1 MTGNDKLTEYGYGF
15 QVKALSAMFTDRI
28 FLQQIADIIRPEYFE
43 SDANNWLLEIIL
55 SHFREYKTPPTKDV
69 LKVRITE
76 LSSDGAEAVLKTA
89 IMEQLKDVFRY
100 MESDDLAFVK
110 DEILNFCK
118 NQEIKRAIMDSVN
131 LLQRGNYDEIKSKI
145 DTAMKAGA
153 DTNIGLEYKVNIS
166 SRYAEASRH
175 TITTGWD
182 VVDDLMDGGLA
193 PGELG
198 VVMAPAGIGKS
209 WLLINI
215 GANAVKAGHTVIHY
229 TLELNENYV
238 GQRYDSVLT
247 GINAQSLK
255 NHQETVEEK
264 MKSLRGDLIVK
275 YFPTKS
281 VGVMGLKA
289 HLEKT
294 MMLGKRPD
302 LVIVDYGDLL
312 KINAKKDKHEAL
324 EELYE
329 ELRGMAGEYDI
340 PVWTAS
346 QAGRSAL
353 EEDVIEADKIAS
365 SYGKVMVADFLM
377 SLSRKVE
384 DKMSGTGR
392 GHVIKNRF
400 GPDGITLPSKI
411 NTNNGQF
418 QFFEPQTTQGKQTT
432 QVMKTGENVMKK
444 NLAQRF
450 RDLGGTLG

>member
-1 MTGNDKLTEYGYGF
+1 MTDRLSEYGYSF
-15 QVKALSAMFTDRI
+15 QVKTIAALFTDRA
-28 FLQQIADIIRPEYFE
+28 FLQQIADIIQPDYFE
-43 SDANNWLLEIIL
+43 SDANSWLLEITL
-55 SHFREYKTPPTKDV
+55 QHFQEYKCPPSKDV
-69 LKVRITE
+69 LKVKITE
-76 LSSDGAEAVLKTA
+76 IDNDILKTA
-89 IMEQLKDVFRY
+89 VLEQLKEVFRY
-100 MESDDLAFVK
+100 MESDDLSFVK
-110 DEILNFCK
+110 DEILRFCK
-118 NQEIKRAIMDSVN
+118 NQEIKRAIMDSVG
-131 LLQRGNYDEIKSKI
+131 LLKMGNYDEIKNKI
-145 DTAMKAGA
+145 DGAMKAGA
-153 DTNIGLEYKVNIS
+153 DTDIGLEYKLNIAA
-166 SRYAEASRH
+166 RYAEASRH

-182 VVDDLMDGGLA
+182 VIDDLMDGGLA

-209 WLLINI
+209 WMLINI
-215 GANAVKAGHTVIHY
+215 GANAVKAGKTVIHY

-238 GQRYDSVLT
+238 GQRYDSVIT
-247 GINAQSLK
+247 GINAQTLK
-255 NHQETVEEK
+255 NHQDTVEEK
-264 MKSLRGDLIVK
+264 MKTIRGELIIK
-275 YFPTKS
+275 YYPTKS

-294 MMLGKRPD
+294 IMLGNTPD
-302 LVIVDYGDLL
+302 LIIVDYGDLL
-312 KINAKKDKHEAL
+312 KINTKKDKHEAL

-329 ELRGMAGEYDI
+329 ELRGMAGEYSI

-353 EEDVIEADKIAS
+353 EDDIIEADKIAS

-418 QFFEPQTTQGKQTT
+418 QFFEPQTAQGKQTT
-432 QVMKTGENVMKK
+432 QVMKSGENILKQ
-444 NLAQRF
+444 NLAQKF
-450 RDLGGTLG
+450 KDLGGTLG

>member
-1 MTGNDKLTEYGYGF
+1 MTDKLSEYGWSF
-15 QVKALSAMFTDRI
+15 QVKVLAAMFTDRI
-28 FLQQIADIIRPEYFE
+28 FLQQIADIIRAEYFE
-43 SDANNWLLEIIL
+43 SDANNWVLETVL
-55 SHFREYKTPPTKDV
+55 DHFHQYKTPPTKDV
-69 LKVRITE
+69 LKVKLTE
-76 LSSDGAEAVLKTA
+76 LSDTGPDSVLKTA
-89 IMEQLKDVFRY
+89 ILEQLKDIFRY
-100 MESDDLAFVK
+100 MESDDLSFVK

-131 LLQRGNYDEIKSKI
+131 LLQRGNYDEIKTKI

-153 DTNIGLEYKVNIS
+153 DTNIGLEYKLNIS
-166 SRYAEASRH
+166 ARYAEASRH

-182 VVDDLMDGGLA
+182 VIDDLMDGGLA

-255 NHQETVEEK
+255 NHQETVEDK

-294 MMLGKRPD
+294 IMLGKKPD
-302 LVIVDYGDLL
+302 VVIVDYGDLL
-312 KINAKKDKHEAL
+312 KINTKKDKHEAL

-353 EEDVIEADKIAS
+353 EEDIIEADKIAS

-444 NLAQRF
+444 NLAQKF
-450 RDLGGTLG
+450 KDLGGTLG

>member
-1 MTGNDKLTEYGYGF
+1 MTGLDKLTEYGFGF
-15 QVKALSAMFTDRI
+15 QVKVIAAMFTDRI
-28 FLQQIADIIRPEYFE
+28 FLQQIADIIQPDYFE
-43 SDANNWLLEIIL
+43 SDSNSWLLEVIL
-55 SHFREYKTPPTKDV
+55 DHFRQYKAPPTKDV
-69 LKVRITE
+69 LKVKVTE
-76 LSSDGAEAVLKTA
+76 IENDILKTA
-89 IMEQLKDVFRY
+89 VLEQLKEVFRY
-100 MESDDLAFVK
+100 MESDDLSFVK
-110 DEILNFCK
+110 DEILKFCK

-131 LLQRGNYDEIKSKI
+131 LLKMGNYDEIKSKM
-145 DTAMKAGA
+145 DSAMKAGA
-153 DTNIGLEYKVNIS
+153 DTNIGLDYINDVA
-166 SRYAEASRH
+166 SRYNEAARH

-182 VVDDLMDGGLA
+182 VIDDLMDGGLA

-209 WLLINI
+209 WMLINI
-215 GANAVKAGHTVIHY
+215 GANAVKAGKTVIHY

-247 GINAQSLK
+247 GINAQTLK
-255 NHQETVEEK
+255 HHQETVEEK
-264 MKSLRGDLIVK
+264 MKSLKGDLVVK

-281 VGVMGLKA
+281 VGVMALKA
-289 HLEKT
+289 HIEKT
-294 MMLGKRPD
+294 IMQGKHVD
-302 LVIVDYGDLL
+302 LIIVDYGDLL
-312 KINAKKDKHEAL
+312 KVNTKKDKHEAL
-324 EELYE
+324 EDLYE
-329 ELRGMAGEYDI
+329 ELRGMAGEYKI

-353 EEDVIEADKIAS
+353 EEDIIEADKIAS

-418 QFFEPQTTQGKQTT
+418 QFFEPQTSQGKQTT
-432 QVMKTGENVMKK
+432 QVMKSGENIMKK

-450 RDLGGTLG
+450 KDLGGSFG

>member
-1 MTGNDKLTEYGYGF
+1 MTDKLSEYGYGF
-15 QVKALSAMFTDRI
+15 QVKVIAAMFTDRS
-28 FLQQIADIIRPEYFE
+28 FLQQIADIIQSDYFE
-43 SDANNWLLEIIL
+43 SDANSWLLEIIL
-55 SHFREYKTPPTKDV
+55 THFREYKSPPSKDV
-69 LKVRITE
+69 LKVKVTE
-76 LSSDGAEAVLKTA
+76 IDNDILKTA
-89 IMEQLKDVFRY
+89 ILEQLKEVFRY
-100 MESDDLAFVK
+100 MESDDLSFVK
-110 DEILNFCK
+110 DEILKFCK
-118 NQEIKRAIMDSVN
+118 NQEIKRAIMDSVG
-131 LLQRGNYDEIKSKI
+131 LLKMGNYDEIKTKI
-145 DTAMKAGA
+145 DGAMKAGA
-153 DTNIGLEYKVNIS
+153 DTNIGLDYKANIAA
-166 SRYAEASRH
+166 RYAEASRQ

-209 WLLINI
+209 WMLINI
-215 GANAVKAGHTVIHY
+215 GANAMRAGHTVIHY

-247 GINAQSLK
+247 GINAQTLK
-255 NHQETVEEK
+255 HHQDTVQEK
-264 MKSLRGDLIVK
+264 MNSLRGDLIVK

-281 VGVMGLKA
+281 VGVMGIKA

-294 MMLGKRPD
+294 IMLGKTPA

-432 QVMKTGENVMKK
+432 QTMKTGENLIKK
-444 NLAQRF
+444 NLAQKF
-450 RDLGGTLG
+450 KDLGGTLG

>member
-1 MTGNDKLTEYGYGF
+1 MTDKLSDYGWGF
-15 QVKALSAMFTDRI
+15 QVKVLAAMFTDRL
-28 FLQQIADIIRPEYFE
+28 FLQQISDIIRAEYFE
-43 SDANNWLLEIIL
+43 SDANSWLLDIIL
-55 SHFREYKTPPTKDV
+55 THFREYKTPPSKDV
-69 LKVRITE
+69 LKVKITE
-76 LSSDGAEAVLKTA
+76 IENDILKAT
-89 IMEQLKDVFRY
+89 ILEQLKDVFRF
-100 MESDDLAFVK
+100 MESDDLTFVK
-110 DEILNFCK
+110 DEILKFCK
-118 NQEIKRAIMDSVN
+118 NQEIKQAIMDSVS
-131 LLQRGNYDEIKSKI
+131 LLKHGNFDEIKTKI
-145 DTAMKAGA
+145 DSAMKAGA
-153 DTNIGLEYKVNIS
+153 DTNIGLEYVTDVAA
-166 SRYAEASRH
+166 RYNEAARH

-182 VVDDLMDGGLA
+182 VIDDLMDGGLA

-215 GANAVKAGHTVIHY
+215 GAHAVKAGKTVIHY

-247 GINAQSLK
+247 GIPAQNLK
-255 NHQETVEEK
+255 NYREDIESK
-264 MKSLRGDLIVK
+264 MLTLKGDLIVK
-275 YFPTKS
+275 YYPTKS

-289 HLEKT
+289 HIEKT
-294 MMLGKRPD
+294 IMLGKKPD

-312 KINAKKDKHEAL
+312 KVNIKKDKHEAL
-324 EELYE
+324 EDLYE
-329 ELRGMAGEYDI
+329 ELRGMAGEYAI

-353 EEDVIEADKIAS
+353 EDDIIEADKIAS

-418 QFFEPQTTQGKQTT
+418 QFFEPQTQQGKQTT
-432 QVMKTGENVMKK
+432 QIMKTGENMVKK
-444 NLAQRF
+444 NLAQKF
-450 RDLGGTLG
+450 KDLGGSLG

>member
-1 MTGNDKLTEYGYGF
+1 
-15 QVKALSAMFTDRI
+15 
-28 FLQQIADIIRPEYFE
+28 
-43 SDANNWLLEIIL
+43 
-55 SHFREYKTPPTKDV
+55 
-69 LKVRITE
+69 
-76 LSSDGAEAVLKTA
+76 
-89 IMEQLKDVFRY
+89 MEQLKEVFRY
-100 MESDDLAFVK
+100 MESDDLSFVK
-110 DEILNFCK
+110 DEILKFCK

-131 LLQRGNYDEIKSKI
+131 LLKMGNYDEIKSKM
-145 DTAMKAGA
+145 DSAMKAGA
-153 DTNIGLEYKVNIS
+153 DTNIGLDYIKDVAA
-166 SRYAEASRH
+166 RYDEAARH

-209 WLLINI
+209 WMLINI
-215 GANAVKAGHTVIHY
+215 GANALKAGKTVIHY
-229 TLELNENYV
+229 TLELNQNYV

-247 GINAQSLK
+247 GINAQTLK
-255 NHQETVEEK
+255 HHQETVEEK
-264 MKSLRGDLIVK
+264 MKTLQGELIVK

-281 VGVMGLKA
+281 VGVMALKA
-289 HLEKT
+289 HVEKT
-294 MMLGKRPD
+294 MMQGKTPD
-302 LVIVDYGDLL
+302 LIILDYGDLL
-312 KINAKKDKHEAL
+312 KVNVKKDKHEAL
-324 EELYE
+324 EDLYE
-329 ELRGMAGEYDI
+329 EIRGMAGEYNI
-340 PVWTAS
+340 PIWTAS

-353 EEDVIEADKIAS
+353 EDDIIEADKIAS

-432 QVMKTGENVMKK
+432 QVMKSGENIMKK
-444 NLAQRF
+444 NLAQKF
-450 RDLGGTLG
+450 KDLGGTLG

>member
-1 MTGNDKLTEYGYGF
+1 MTSNDKLTEYGWSF
-15 QVKALSAMFTDRI
+15 QVKAIAAMFTDRG
-28 FLQQIADIIRPEYFE
+28 FLQQIADIIQPEYFE
-43 SDANNWLLEIIL
+43 SDANIWLLEIIL
-55 SHFREYKTPPTKDV
+55 DHFREYKSPPTKDV
-69 LKVRITE
+69 IKVKITDITDEVLKV
-76 LSSDGAEAVLKTA
+76 A
-89 IMEQLKDVFRY
+89 ILEQLKEIFRY
-100 MESDDLAFVK
+100 MESDDLTFVK
-110 DEILNFCK
+110 DEILTFCK
-118 NQEIKRAIMDSVN
+118 NQEIKKAITESVQ
-131 LLQRGNYDEIKSKI
+131 LLSVGNFDAIKSTI

-153 DTNIGLEYKVNIS
+153 DTDIGLDYKKDVINRYTESARDTIS
-166 SRYAEASRH
+166 
-175 TITTGWD
+175 TGWD
-182 VVDDLMDGGLA
+182 VIDDLMDGGLA
-193 PGELG
+193 KGELG

-215 GANAVKAGHTVIHY
+215 GKNALKNGKTVIHY
-229 TLELNENYV
+229 TLELNQDYV

-247 GINAQSLK
+247 GIGAQDLK
-255 NHQETVEEK
+255 HHIDDIEQTINNT
-264 MKSLRGDLIVK
+264 SGDLIIK

-294 MMLGKRPD
+294 IMLGTKPD

-312 KINAKKDKHEAL
+312 KINSKKDKHEAL

-329 ELRGMAGEYDI
+329 DLRGMAGEYDI

-353 EEDVIEADKIAS
+353 EEDIIEADKIAS

-384 DKMSGTGR
+384 DKLSGTGR

-432 QVMKTGENVMKK
+432 QTMKTGETLVKK
-444 NLAQRF
+444 NLAQKF
-450 RDLGGTLG
+450 KDLGGTLG

>member
-1 MTGNDKLTEYGYGF
+1 MTDKLSEYGWGF
-15 QVKALSAMFTDRI
+15 QVKVIASMFTDRI
-28 FLQQIADIIRPEYFE
+28 FLQQIADIIRPDYFE
-43 SDANNWLLEIIL
+43 SDANIWLLEVIL
-55 SHFREYKTPPTKDV
+55 NHFHEYKTPPSKDV
-69 LKVRITE
+69 LKVRLTE
-76 LSSDGAEAVLKTA
+76 LSDDGPEAVMKAA
-89 IMEQLKDVFRY
+89 ILEQLKDVFRY
-100 MESDDLAFVK
+100 MESDDLTFVK

-118 NQEIKRAIMDSVN
+118 NQEIKRAIMDSVS
-131 LLQRGNYDEIKSKI
+131 LLKQGNYDQIKTKI

-153 DTNIGLEYKVNIS
+153 DTNIGLDYKVNIA

-182 VVDDLMDGGLA
+182 VIDDLMDGGLA

-209 WLLINI
+209 WMLINI
-215 GANAVKAGHTVIHY
+215 GANAIKAGHTVIHY

-255 NHQETVEEK
+255 HHQDTVEDK

-281 VGVMGLKA
+281 VGVLGLKA

-294 MMLGKRPD
+294 MMLGKKPD

-329 ELRGMAGEYDI
+329 ELRGMAGEYSI

-418 QFFEPQTTQGKQTT
+418 QFFEPQTAQGKQTT
-432 QVMKTGENVMKK
+432 QTMKTGENIMKK
-444 NLAQRF
+444 NLAQKF
-450 RDLGGTLG
+450 KDLGGSFG

>member
-1 MTGNDKLTEYGYGF
+1 MTDKLSDYGWGF
-15 QVKALSAMFTDRI
+15 QVKVLAAMFTDRL
-28 FLQQIADIIRPEYFE
+28 FLQQISDIIRAEYFD
-43 SDANNWLLEIIL
+43 SDANSWLLDIIL
-55 SHFREYKTPPTKDV
+55 THFREYKTPPSKDV
-69 LKVRITE
+69 LKVKITE
-76 LSSDGAEAVLKTA
+76 IENDILKAT
-89 IMEQLKDVFRY
+89 ILEQLKDVFRF
-100 MESDDLAFVK
+100 MESDDLTFVK
-110 DEILNFCK
+110 DEILKFCK
-118 NQEIKRAIMDSVN
+118 NQEIKQAIMDSVS
-131 LLQRGNYDEIKSKI
+131 LLKHGNFDEIKTKI
-145 DTAMKAGA
+145 DSAMKAGA
-153 DTNIGLEYKVNIS
+153 DTNIGLEYVTDVAA
-166 SRYAEASRH
+166 RYNEAARH

-182 VVDDLMDGGLA
+182 VIDDLMDGGLA

-215 GANAVKAGHTVIHY
+215 GAHAVKAGKTVIHY

-247 GINAQSLK
+247 GIPAQNLK
-255 NHQETVEEK
+255 NYREDIEAK
-264 MKSLRGDLIVK
+264 MLTLKGDLIVK
-275 YFPTKS
+275 YYPTKS

-289 HLEKT
+289 HIEKT
-294 MMLGKRPD
+294 IMLGKKPD

-312 KINAKKDKHEAL
+312 KVNIKKDKHEAL
-324 EELYE
+324 EDLYE
-329 ELRGMAGEYDI
+329 ELRGMAGEYSI

-353 EEDVIEADKIAS
+353 EDDIIEADKIAS

-418 QFFEPQTTQGKQTT
+418 QFFEPQTQQGKQTT
-432 QVMKTGENVMKK
+432 QIMKTGENMVKK
-444 NLAQRF
+444 NLAQKF
-450 RDLGGTLG
+450 KDLGGSLG

>member
-1 MTGNDKLTEYGYGF
+1 MTDKLSEYGYGF
-15 QVKALSAMFTDRI
+15 QVKVLAAMFTDRA
-28 FLQQIADIIRPEYFE
+28 FLQQIADIIQADYFE
-43 SDANNWLLEIIL
+43 SDANSWLLEIIL
-55 SHFREYKTPPTKDV
+55 THFREYKTPPSKDV
-69 LKVRITE
+69 LKVKITE
-76 LSSDGAEAVLKTA
+76 IDNDILKTA
-89 IMEQLKDVFRY
+89 ILEQLKEVFRY
-100 MESDDLAFVK
+100 MESDDLSFVK
-110 DEILNFCK
+110 DEILKFCK
-118 NQEIKRAIMDSVN
+118 NQEIKRAIMDSVG
-131 LLQRGNYDEIKSKI
+131 LLKMGNYDEIKTKI
-145 DTAMKAGA
+145 DGAMKAGA
-153 DTNIGLEYKVNIS
+153 DTNIGLDYKANIS
-166 SRYAEASRH
+166 ARYAEASRH

-209 WLLINI
+209 WMLINI
-215 GANAVKAGHTVIHY
+215 GANAIKAGHTVIHY
-229 TLELNENYV
+229 TLELNANYV

-247 GINAQSLK
+247 GINAQTLK
-255 NHQETVEEK
+255 HHQDMVQEK
-264 MKSLRGDLIVK
+264 MDSLRGDLIVK

-281 VGVMGLKA
+281 VGVLGLKA
-289 HLEKT
+289 HFEKT
-294 MMLGKRPD
+294 IMMGKTPK

-340 PVWTAS
+340 PIWTAS

-432 QVMKTGENVMKK
+432 QTMKTGENLIKK
-444 NLAQRF
+444 NLAQKF
-450 RDLGGTLG
+450 KDLGGSLG

>member
-1 MTGNDKLTEYGYGF
+1 MTSNDKLTEYGWSF
-15 QVKALSAMFTDRI
+15 QVKAIAAMFTDRG
-28 FLQQIADIIRPEYFE
+28 FLQQIADIIQPEYFE
-43 SDANNWLLEIIL
+43 SDANIWLLEIIL
-55 SHFREYKTPPTKDV
+55 DHFREYKSPPTKDV
-69 LKVRITE
+69 IKVKITDITDEVLKV
-76 LSSDGAEAVLKTA
+76 A
-89 IMEQLKDVFRY
+89 ILEQLKEIFRY
-100 MESDDLAFVK
+100 MESDDLTFVK
-110 DEILNFCK
+110 DEILTFCK
-118 NQEIKRAIMDSVN
+118 NQEIKKAITESVQ
-131 LLQRGNYDEIKSKI
+131 LLSVGNFDAIKSTI

-153 DTNIGLEYKVNIS
+153 DTDVGLDYKKDVINRYTESARDTIS
-166 SRYAEASRH
+166 
-175 TITTGWD
+175 TGWD
-182 VVDDLMDGGLA
+182 VIDDLMDGGLA
-193 PGELG
+193 KGELG

-215 GANAVKAGHTVIHY
+215 GKNALKNGKTVIHY
-229 TLELNENYV
+229 TLELNQDYV

-247 GINAQSLK
+247 GIGAQDLK
-255 NHQETVEEK
+255 HHIDDIEQTINNT
-264 MKSLRGDLIVK
+264 SGDLIIK

-294 MMLGKRPD
+294 IRRGTKPD
-302 LVIVDYGDLL
+302 LVIADYGDLL
-312 KINAKKDKHEAL
+312 KINSKKDKHEAL

-329 ELRGMAGEYDI
+329 DLRGMAGEYNV

-353 EEDVIEADKIAS
+353 EEDIIEADKIAS

-377 SLSRKVE
+377 SLSRKVQ
-384 DKMSGTGR
+384 DKLSGTGR

-432 QVMKTGENVMKK
+432 QTMKTGETLVKK
-444 NLAQRF
+444 NLAQKF
-450 RDLGGTLG
+450 KDLGGTLG

>member
-1 MTGNDKLTEYGYGF
+1 MTDRLNEYGYGF
-15 QVKALSAMFTDRI
+15 QVKVISALFTDRI
-28 FLQQIADIIRPEYFE
+28 FLQQISDIIRSDYFE
-43 SDANNWLLEIIL
+43 SDANQWLLDIIL
-55 SHFREYKTPPTKDV
+55 QHFKLYKAPPTKDV
-69 LKVRITE
+69 LKVKVTE
-76 LSSDGAEAVLKTA
+76 IENDILKTT
-89 IMEQLKDVFRY
+89 ILEQLKEVFRF
-100 MESDDLAFVK
+100 MESDDLSFVK
-110 DEILNFCK
+110 DEILKFCK
-118 NQEIKRAIMDSVN
+118 NQEMKRAIMESVN
-131 LLQRGNYDEIKSKI
+131 LLKHGNYDEIKSKM
-145 DTAMKAGA
+145 DSAMKAGV
-153 DTNIGLEYKVNIS
+153 DTNIGLDYKKDIAR
-166 SRYAEASRH
+166 RYNQAARH
-175 TITTGWD
+175 CTPTGWD
-182 VVDDLMDGGLA
+182 VIDDLMDGGLA
-193 PGELG
+193 HGELG

-215 GANAVKAGHTVIHY
+215 GANAMRSGKTVLHY
-229 TLELNENYV
+229 TLELNEDYV
-238 GQRYDSVLT
+238 GQRYDSVIM
-247 GINAQSLK
+247 GINAQNLK
-255 NHQETVEEK
+255 NYQDEIQERMDT
-264 MKSLRGDLIVK
+264 LTGNLIVK
-275 YFPTKS
+275 HYPTKS

-294 MMLGKRPD
+294 IMLGQKPD

-329 ELRGMAGEYDI
+329 DLRGMAGEYEI

-353 EEDVIEADKIAS
+353 EEDIIEADKIAS

-400 GPDGITLPSKI
+400 GPDGITLPCKI

-432 QVMKTGENVMKK
+432 QVMKTGENIVKQS
-444 NLAQRF
+444 LAQKF
-450 RDLGGTLG
+450 KDMKSSLG

>member
-1 MTGNDKLTEYGYGF
+1 MTDKLSDYGWGF
-15 QVKALSAMFTDRI
+15 QVKVLAAMFTDRL
-28 FLQQIADIIRPEYFE
+28 FLQQISDIIRAEYFE
-43 SDANNWLLEIIL
+43 SDANSWLLDIIL
-55 SHFREYKTPPTKDV
+55 THFREYKTPPSKDV
-69 LKVRITE
+69 LKVKITE
-76 LSSDGAEAVLKTA
+76 IENDILKAT
-89 IMEQLKDVFRY
+89 ILEQLKDVFRY
-100 MESDDLAFVK
+100 MESDDLTFVK
-110 DEILNFCK
+110 DEILKFCK
-118 NQEIKRAIMDSVN
+118 NQEIKQAIMDSVS
-131 LLQRGNYDEIKSKI
+131 LLKHGNFDEIKSKI
-145 DTAMKAGA
+145 DSAMKAGA
-153 DTNIGLEYKVNIS
+153 DTNIGLEYVTDVAA
-166 SRYAEASRH
+166 RYNEAARH

-182 VVDDLMDGGLA
+182 VIDDLMDGGLA

-215 GANAVKAGHTVIHY
+215 GANAVKDGKTVIHY

-238 GQRYDSVLT
+238 GQRYDSVFT
-247 GINAQSLK
+247 GIPAQNLK
-255 NHQETVEEK
+255 NYREDIESK
-264 MKSLRGDLIVK
+264 MLTLKGDLIVK

-289 HLEKT
+289 HIEKT
-294 MMLGKRPD
+294 IMLGKKPD

-312 KINAKKDKHEAL
+312 KVNIKKDKHEAL
-324 EELYE
+324 EDLYE
-329 ELRGMAGEYDI
+329 ELRGMAGEYEI

-353 EEDVIEADKIAS
+353 EDDIIEADKIAS

-418 QFFEPQTTQGKQTT
+418 QFFEPQTQQGKQTT
-432 QVMKTGENVMKK
+432 QIMKTGENMVKK
-444 NLAQRF
+444 NLAQKF
-450 RDLGGTLG
+450 KDLGGSLG

>member
-1 MTGNDKLTEYGYGF
+1 MTDKLSDYGWGF
-15 QVKALSAMFTDRI
+15 QVKVLAAMFTDRL
-28 FLQQIADIIRPEYFE
+28 FLQQISDIIRAEYFE
-43 SDANNWLLEIIL
+43 SDANSWLLDIIL
-55 SHFREYKTPPTKDV
+55 THFREYKTPPSKDV
-69 LKVRITE
+69 LKVKITE
-76 LSSDGAEAVLKTA
+76 IENDILKATVL
-89 IMEQLKDVFRY
+89 EQLKDVFRF
-100 MESDDLAFVK
+100 MESDDLTFVK
-110 DEILNFCK
+110 DEILKFCK
-118 NQEIKRAIMDSVN
+118 NQEIKQAIMDSVS
-131 LLQRGNYDEIKSKI
+131 LLKHGNFDEIKSKI
-145 DTAMKAGA
+145 DSAMKAGA
-153 DTNIGLEYKVNIS
+153 DTNIGLEYVTDVA
-166 SRYAEASRH
+166 SRYNEAARH

-182 VVDDLMDGGLA
+182 VIDDLMDGGLA

-215 GANAVKAGHTVIHY
+215 GANAVKDGKTVIHY

-238 GQRYDSVLT
+238 GQRYDSVFT
-247 GINAQSLK
+247 GIPAQNLK
-255 NHQETVEEK
+255 NYREDIESK
-264 MKSLRGDLIVK
+264 MLTLKGDLIVK

-289 HLEKT
+289 HIEKT
-294 MMLGKRPD
+294 IMLGKKPD

-312 KINAKKDKHEAL
+312 KVNIKKDKHEAL
-324 EELYE
+324 EDLYE
-329 ELRGMAGEYDI
+329 ELRGMAGEYEI

-353 EEDVIEADKIAS
+353 EEDIIEADKIAS

-400 GPDGITLPSKI
+400 GPDGITLPCKI

-418 QFFEPQTTQGKQTT
+418 QFFEPQTQQGKQTT
-432 QVMKTGENVMKK
+432 QIMKTGENMVKK
-444 NLAQRF
+444 NLAQKF
-450 RDLGGTLG
+450 KDLGGTLG